1 MFGGDGNLSDSSNA
15 ASHLSFRSESLND
28 QGQLLESN
36 LNLSISSNSSVGQD
50 PKIQEIRRLK
60 AQNFSLKRQLRDII
74 GDSEDEDEDARK
86 DWSELSK
93 KRKKQLLSHISKRMN
108 KLAGDRATGVVNIA
122 ASLIARSKILI

>member
-1 MFGGDGNLSDSSNA
+1 MFGGDGNLSDSSND
-15 ASHLSFRSESLND
+15 ASHLSSRSESLND

-86 DWSELSK
+86 D
-93 KRKKQLLSHISKRMN
+93 
-108 KLAGDRATGVVNIA
+108 
-122 ASLIARSKILI
+122 

>member
-1 MFGGDGNLSDSSNA
+1 MFGGDGNLSDSSND
-15 ASHLSFRSESLND
+15 ASHLSSRSESLND

-36 LNLSISSNSSVGQD
+36 FNLSISSNSSVGQD